1 MSDLS
6 RACRRGDKA
15 AAESILAEARGRAL
29 ALIRDSDALCEACDG
44 GHLEVAR
51 WLVTAF
57 DLTDEEMRPMRFR
70 SLLLASESGHLDVV
84 ELLMKTFRYY
94 YIPAEFDDALSAA
107 CAEGHYAVAS
117 LLGSRATQGCVE
129 TALLTV
135 CSNGSL
141 EDVQRFVDRCVR
153 YGPDVLDVGM
163 PAAQRS
169 GRNDVATWLASWH
182 ITWLTASE
190 VYDAGSAGDTAKVES
205 ILAVFGQHQMGVA
218 AHGLIHEALVEAS
231 FRGRIAIV
239 QLLTPFCLLSD
250 DYADYKRRSLC
261 NACFKGFLEV
271 AKWLAAELKLVEA
284 RGRGTPCDA
293 LCDACSNGHL
303 AVAQWLVV
311 EFDLTIDDVCGGRD
325 DNRQQ
330 WAWAHRLARGRGYR
344 DVAAWLDMWKAA
356 QVAAREAAWE
366 AEQRIGLEEALMSL
380 AGVCKSLV
388 RTLTT

>member
-6 RACRRGDKA
+6 SACRRGDKA
-15 AAESILAEARGRAL
+15 AAESILAEARGGAL

-57 DLTDEEMRPMRFR
+57 DLTDEEMRNMRFR

-84 ELLMKTFRYY
+84 ELLMKTFSY
-94 YIPAEFDDALSAA
+94 YIPAECDDALSAA

-117 LLGSRATQGCVE
+117 LLGSRSTQGCVE

-153 YGPDVLDVGM
+153 YRPHVLDVGM
-163 PAAQRS
+163 PAALRS

-182 ITWLTASE
+182 ITWLTAYE
-190 VYDAGSAGDTAKVES
+190 VYAACSAGDTAKVES
-205 ILAVFGQHQMGVA
+205 ILAVLGQHQMSVA
-218 AHGLIHEALVEAS
+218 AHGHIHEALVEAS
-231 FRGRIAIV
+231 FCGHLAIV
-239 QLLTPFCLLSD
+239 RLLTPFCLLSD
-250 DYADYKRRSLC
+250 DYGDYKRRSLC
-261 NACFKGFLEV
+261 NACSKGFLEV

-311 EFDLTIDDVCGGRD
+311 EFDLTIDGVCGGRD

-330 WAWAHRLARGRGYR
+330 WVHRLARGRGYR
-344 DVAAWLDMWKAA
+344 DVAAWLDKWKAA